1 MKRFL
6 VEISK
11 GRFKIHGLVQEVG
24 QDILVSI
31 WGGTRPHIGAVA
43 MAIPRPSLKNQ
54 KKWSATS
61 SNFTFIGHKE
71 DALVKKISEKL
82 AAQLR
87 RNVVVTAGIH
97 WDGITSNET
106 KAIQNL
112 TQKLSD
118 QILKKFVPTQRRKRR
133 RNESF

>member
-31 WGGTRPHIGAVA
+31 WGGTRPHIGAVG

-71 DALVKKISEKL
+71 DTLVKTISERL
-82 AAQLR
+82 AARLR
-87 RNVVVTAGIH
+87 RNAVVTAGIH
-97 WDGITSNET
+97 WDGITSDEIKT
-106 KAIQNL
+106 IQNL

-118 QILKKFVPTQRRKRR
+118 LILKKIVTTHR
-133 RNESF
+133 

>member
-11 GRFKIHGLVQEVG
+11 GRFRIHGLVQELG

-31 WGGTRPHIGAVA
+31 WGGTRPHIGAVG
-43 MAIPRPSLKNQ
+43 MAIPRPSLKNP

-71 DALVKKISEKL
+71 DTLVKTISERL
-82 AAQLR
+82 AARLR

-97 WDGITSNET
+97 WDGITSDEI

-112 TQKLSD
+112 AQKLSD
-118 QILKKFVPTQRRKRR
+118 LISKKIVSTRK
-133 RNESF
+133 